1 MLIDGINIFAIALV
15 VLVIYLFF
23 AGVKT
28 VSQGFNYTVERF
40 GRYTKTLVPG
50 FHLIIPFFDKIGS
63 KMNMKEQV

>member
-1 MLIDGINIFAIALV
+1 MFIDGINIFAIALV

-50 FHLIIPFFDKIGS
+50 FHLVIPFFDEISS
-63 KMNMKEQV
+63 KMNMK